1 MEGRMSGC
9 GYGLEHSI
17 VPPRLRVVGSG
28 VCRGYG
34 GITERSPDQYR
45 LRERHGGLVKKL
57 KLSLWGSGL
66 SVMLRMEP
74 EVSCRLRT
82 HFATEPAPRNISQL
96 SS

>member
-1 MEGRMSGC
+1 MSGR

-45 LRERHGGLVKKL
+45 LRETRGLEKKL
-57 KLSLWGSGL
+57 KLFLWGSGL

-74 EVSCRLRT
+74 EASSRLST
-82 HFATEPAPRNISQL
+82 HFATEPVPPPQH
-96 SS
+96 